1 MKKFISVVLTV
12 IMVGLMILLC
22 INLAIRSMATQ
33 TVSNAI
39 VAREATNQ
47 IEQIITNN
55 FPNVTDEQVQQVQET
70 ISNSDSI
77 NSFTNDLLQQLT
89 EDALNNQ
96 DIDTN
101 AIMNQL
107 AQVFVDNVTTIEQ
120 VIGQDITDD
129 QVQLIKERLTDEN
142 GSLSNHINQ
151 VVESVTSGSSRTES
165 FLKSYQTVSSL
176 MVRIGCIIGIIVCI
190 VLIGLINRSFYQWA
204 IYAGIGAIV
213 GAIIVGL
220 FLPLV
225 VSAVEFTI
233 GQRILAMSITIPSNL
248 LRIEGIVL
256 AVIGIVLI
264 VGCLI
269 LKRKY
274 PKYQRNYY

>member
-12 IMVGLMILLC
+12 IMVGLMILFC

-55 FPNVTDEQVQQVQET
+55 FPNVTDEQVQQVQEA

-151 VVESVTSGSSRTES
+151 VIESVTSGSSRTES

-264 VGCLI
+264 VGYLI
-269 LKRKY
+269 LKQKY

>member
-55 FPNVTDEQVQQVQET
+55 FPNVTDEQVQQVQEA

-151 VVESVTSGSSRTES
+151 VIESVTSGSSRTES

-269 LKRKY
+269 LKQKY

>member
-55 FPNVTDEQVQQVQET
+55 FPNVTDEQVQQVQEA

-269 LKRKY
+269 LKQKY

>member
-55 FPNVTDEQVQQVQET
+55 FPNVTDEQVQQVQEA

-151 VVESVTSGSSRTES
+151 VIESVTSGSSRTES

-264 VGCLI
+264 VGYLI
-269 LKRKY
+269 LKQKY

>member
-55 FPNVTDEQVQQVQET
+55 FPNVTDEQVQQVQEA

-264 VGCLI
+264 VGYLI
-269 LKRKY
+269 LKQKY